1 MNEEVYRHVVLML
14 LSYIAA
20 FALVLAVSLL
30 SLEAVLGTVAL
41 GTALTFAVLAA
52 VG

>member
-1 MNEEVYRHVVLML
+1 MNEELYRHVVLMV

-20 FALVLAVSLL
+20 FVLVLAISLL